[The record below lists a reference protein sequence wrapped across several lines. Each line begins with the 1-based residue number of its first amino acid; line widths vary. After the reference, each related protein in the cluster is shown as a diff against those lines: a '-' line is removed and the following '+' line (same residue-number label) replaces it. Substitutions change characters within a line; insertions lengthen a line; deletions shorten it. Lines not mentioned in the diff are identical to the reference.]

1 MGAIKDAK
9 ICEKLT
15 VSVGSLLGEHSP
27 ATANDFHDSGEGE
40 FNMIYKQLKAILENA
55 DDNVIEQIIGKI
67 GMEHMKLMQKQD
79 SSRNRAANG
88 E

>member
-1 MGAIKDAK
+1 
-9 ICEKLT
+9 
-15 VSVGSLLGEHSP
+15 
-27 ATANDFHDSGEGE
+27 
-40 FNMIYKQLKAILENA
+40 MIYKQLKAILENA